1 MKQLLRLCQQEE
13 KKLSQ
18 LGQQRNAAQSKID
31 TIDQQKHQLGQM
43 VTDYTQINLTNAS
56 AMMLQNSA
64 QMIQVIEPMIKQLTR
79 KQLLLQQEQQRMH
92 QLWHKQLGRQQGIQ
106 WLYRERLQ
114 QQHQLQQKQE
124 QKQLDDLAARYAT
137 ASRA

>member
-31 TIDQQKHQLGQM
+31 TIEQQKLQLGQM

-106 WLYRERLQ
+106 WLYKERLE

>member
-18 LGQQRNAAQSKID
+18 LGLQRNAAQSKID
-31 TIDQQKHQLGQM
+31 TIEQQKHQLGQM
-43 VTDYTQINLTNAS
+43 VNDYTQINLTGAS

-79 KQLLLQQEQQRMH
+79 KQLLLQQEQQRMS
-92 QLWHKQLGRQQGIQ
+92 QLWHKQLGRQQGIK
-106 WLYRERLQ
+106 WLYQERLQ
-114 QQHQLQQKQE
+114 QRHQIQQKQE

-137 ASRA
+137 R

>member
-31 TIDQQKHQLGQM
+31 TIEQQKHQLGQM
-43 VTDYTQINLTNAS
+43 VTDYTQINLCNAS

-92 QLWHKQLGRQQGIQ
+92 QLWHKQLGRQQGLQ
-106 WLYRERLQ
+106 WLYKERLQ

>member
-31 TIDQQKHQLGQM
+31 TIEQQKLQLGQM

-106 WLYRERLQ
+106 WLYKERLE

-137 ASRA
+137 ATRA

>member
-18 LGQQRNAAQSKID
+18 LGLQRNAAQSKID
-31 TIDQQKHQLGQM
+31 TIAQQKLQLGQM
-43 VTDYTQINLTNAS
+43 VTDYTQVNITGGTV
-56 AMMLQNSA
+56 MMLQNSA
-64 QMIQVIEPMIKQLTR
+64 QMIQAIEPMLKQLTR

-92 QLWHKQLGRQQGIQ
+92 LLWRKQLGRQQGLQ
-106 WLYRERLQ
+106 WLYKERLLQ
-114 QQHQLQQKQE
+114 RDLLQQKQE

-137 ASRA
+137 R

>member
-31 TIDQQKHQLGQM
+31 TIEQQKHQLGQM
-43 VTDYTQINLTNAS
+43 VTDYTQINLTNAT

-106 WLYRERLQ
+106 WLYRERLE

-137 ASRA
+137 AGRG

>member
-31 TIDQQKHQLGQM
+31 TIEQQKHQLGQM
-43 VTDYTQINLTNAS
+43 VTDYTQINLTNAT

-106 WLYRERLQ
+106 WLYRERLE

-137 ASRA
+137 ASRG